1 MNFKH
6 KCSPN
11 HPGKHDRK
19 CRRGILADY
28 KVCMLLLFG
37 SAKSRPQHL
46 WPPWLKRG
54 LVRERCHGNLF
65 KKKYS
70 KLTGQQSWW
79 QRLHFETA
87 DWLALLRVPSLTCA
101 GLSPRTRL
109 PHVFK
114 ASKVCATLL
123 SSPRLHFAILSFE
136 LHSFILYI
144 LLEKKLNWR
153 HFCCGVGLHPFS
165 PKVAGCQ
172 SISETWLTFRIQMC
186 SCLDLYAL
194 NWA

>member
-1 MNFKH
+1 
-6 KCSPN
+6 
-11 HPGKHDRK
+11 
-19 CRRGILADY
+19 
-28 KVCMLLLFG
+28 MLLLFG

-114 ASKVCATLL
+114 PSKVFATLL
-123 SSPRLHFAILSFE
+123 LSPRLHFARYVLAISCYTFFWS
-136 LHSFILYI
+136 SFIYNNS
-144 LLEKKLNWR
+144 EKDLNWR
-153 HFCCGVGLHPFS
+153 HFCCGVGLHPFR
-165 PKVAGCQ
+165 PKVAGCP

-186 SCLDLYAL
+186 SCLYLYAL